1 MENESLI
8 SHLEALRETLIKCFT
23 AIGIVLPFTFF
34 AAPKVLDFLI
44 KILIGNHKITFNYF
58 SPMEVFILQVK
69 VALVLDIV
77 VCFPYIAKKIWD
89 FILPALYEN
98 EKKFIKS
105 IVFASSSLFILGS
118 LFCIF
123 LILPLIINFGMSFA
137 SENIKAVFGISNII
151 TLSLWL
157 TVVFGLMFQLPLITH
172 YLIKSGLVEYE
183 TIVDK
188 RPYVIVILLIIAAIL
203 GPYVGFLAVCTI
215 LLVQALFF
223 ADGGLLALGCNIF
236 NMGFLTCFV
245 AYPLIYKPLAQNKKI
260 VFGSILASVATL
272 QLGAFAVVIQAA
284 LSGSITNVLSFAGFI
299 QSIHLAI
306 GIVEG
311 IVCAIFV
318 LAAQKTQL
326 SKTFSYIMGTFS
338 ILLAGII
345 SNYAS
350 AKPDG
355 LEWSL
360 LNMSNSFV
368 EQTQGQIYTISETL
382 QAKSSFLINMPNSL
396 ANLIGLCMIVMISAI
411 LFNAISKKLHLLI

>member
-1 MENESLI
+1 MSLGVTEI
-8 SHLEALRETLIKCFT
+8 TLI
-23 AIGIVLPFTFF
+23 L
-34 AAPKVLDFLI
+34 
-44 KILIGNHKITFNYF
+44 
-58 SPMEVFILQVK
+58 
-69 VALVLDIV
+69 
-77 VCFPYIAKKIWD
+77 
-89 FILPALYEN
+89 
-98 EKKFIKS
+98 
-105 IVFASSSLFILGS
+105 
-118 LFCIF
+118 
-123 LILPLIINFGMSFA
+123 
-137 SENIKAVFGISNII
+137 
-151 TLSLWL
+151 
-157 TVVFGLMFQLPLITH
+157 
-172 YLIKSGLVEYE
+172 
-183 TIVDK
+183 
-188 RPYVIVILLIIAAIL
+188 IVILLLFGGKRIPELARALGKASYEFKKAKNDFTKDKILPTVALTALVFGLQMINFAIPQTGSSGHIVGGMLLAAIL
-203 GPYVGFLAVCTI
+203 GPYVGFLAICTI

-223 ADGGLLALGCNIF
+223 ADGGLLALGCKIF

-245 AYPLIYKPLAQNKKI
+245 AYPLIYKPLAQNKKV

-272 QLGAFAVVIQAA
+272 QLGSFAVVIQAA
-284 LSGSITNVLSFAGFI
+284 LSGSITNVLSFAGFM

-396 ANLIGLCMIVMISAI
+396 ANLIGLCLIIMISAI
-411 LFNAISKKLHLLI
+411 LSNAISKKITPSDLN